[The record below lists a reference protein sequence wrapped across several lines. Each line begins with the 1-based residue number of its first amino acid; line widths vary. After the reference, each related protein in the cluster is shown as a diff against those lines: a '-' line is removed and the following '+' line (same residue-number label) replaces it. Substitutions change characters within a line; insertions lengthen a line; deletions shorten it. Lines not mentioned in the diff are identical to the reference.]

1 MEFLPGAF
9 EQEWERRRAIVLYE
23 AQIGKAEGI
32 DWDVPRRGGVA
43 LMPGEGAVSGRGGR
57 RNHRRDGLLGP
68 GGRGGDARPM
78 RTRFQALARGSQP
91 AVVKLASYGGG
102 ARAGSMIDY
111 VSRGGDLSVEN
122 EAGARISGKDALAE
136 MRGEWEH
143 LFDNRAD
150 SRDVAVFHV
159 NIEDASSVEDDR
171 QDELVREI
179 LTSGFGERRFVYA
192 IRDIGPGERVASGVV
207 VLRDRDG
214 ERLTGDGKAA
224 SIVQQRFDES
234 DIGND
239 RAVRFRFHG
248 YGNGVEFG
256 TARVRDLVERFDGDV
271 RDETGCVI
279 ADAGL
284 AGDLVQKEWRKEL
297 HSRKGRDVMHLVL
310 SARAGTDAVAF
321 NSAVRDFLAD
331 RFPGHRYV
339 FALHDP
345 SADPKEM
352 GEGGRRPHVH
362 AHAIVT
368 MRSETGE
375 RIVTSPQIF
384 RQWRAVM
391 AEKARENGI
400 DMEMTDRREFASAP
414 AYSRNQVRP
423 VSYHGRTEHE
433 GTSEAA
439 QLRYDAK
446 RSNDR
451 TMSASI
457 HSRAYAAE
465 AYQTWEELAHGGSDD
480 VAAAF
485 AAQQIARIRIASQ
498 KSEAFSE
505 TQLPAT
511 GLRSNMVME
520 IALTGI
526 EEGRMR
532 EMTRPEFEDYEKRVE
547 GVLARVGSS
556 IDQAD
561 RKDFEE
567 VAAAAREVV
576 DIRREYLELSER
588 QAGVGEAPHDRQI
601 SRDSGAHVGIVT
613 AEIEAIEAQQGIR
626 ATHEGESRVESLKE
640 VSPALAALHQRYF
653 NENLDNAVL
662 DRAGAEQLMNHVIDS
677 YPKDQLKDD
686 TELGEVAD
694 HYVGEHFP
702 NETPARQNEIA
713 RRIEEA
719 NGIRQGNYMTWHDLE
734 AEGAA
739 GDPDVLGSQAESA
752 FEQKQREERDV
763 SYNDGFEG
771 RPIPDIAQGDPRLL
785 GHYEHGLRALEM
797 EIAVTDVE
805 NGIGSVGWSR
815 PDGSWTRED
824 SEAAWAKFNQ
834 RSDELRELQSKQALA
849 AQRGEGVGTD
859 AGAAID
865 ERGHELGE
873 DDRVARREGAGIGRE
888 PEGSVSV
895 PERQHTPR
903 ATAQDTPEQ
912 NMDTARSDP
921 PQQHVPRLRELE
933 REIDE
938 KNERERDDRER

>member
-9 EQEWERRRAIVLYE
+9 EQDWERRRAILLYE
-23 AQIGKAEGI
+23 LQIGKAEAI
-32 DWDVPRRGGVA
+32 DWDAPRRGGVA
-43 LMPGEGAVSGRGGR
+43 RMPGEGAARGRGGR
-57 RNHRRDGLLGP
+57 RSLGRGGLSGHV
-68 GGRGGDARPM
+68 GRGGDARPM
-78 RTRFQALARGSQP
+78 STRFQALAQGSQP

-102 ARAGSMIDY
+102 GRAGSMIDY
-111 VSRGGDLSVEN
+111 VSRGGDLTVEN
-122 EAGARISGKDALAE
+122 EVGVRISGKDALGE

-159 NIEDASSVEDDR
+159 DIESTASNDDDR
-171 QDELVREI
+171 RDELVREV
-179 LTSGFGERRFVYA
+179 LRSGFGERRFVYA
-192 IRDIGPGERVASGVV
+192 SRDNGSGVLAVSGVV
-207 VLRDRDG
+207 VLRDREG
-214 ERLTGDGKAA
+214 ERLTGDSKAA

-239 RAVRFRFHG
+239 REIRVRFHG

-256 TARVRDLVERFDGDV
+256 TARVRDLVERFDGYV
-271 RDETGCVI
+271 RDETGREI

-284 AGDLVQKEWRKEL
+284 AGDVVQKEWRKEL

-331 RFPGHRYV
+331 RFTGHRYV

-368 MRSETGE
+368 MRSEAGE

-391 AEKARENGI
+391 AEKAREHGI

-457 HSRAYAAE
+457 RSRAYAAE
-465 AYQTWEELAHGGSDD
+465 AHQTWEELAHGGSDD
-480 VAAAF
+480 AAAAF
-485 AAQQIARIRIASQ
+485 AARQIDRIRIASPNR
-498 KSEAFSE
+498 EASMK
-505 TQLPAT
+505 TQLSAT
-511 GLRSNMVME
+511 ELRSNMVME

-547 GVLARVGSS
+547 GVLVRVGSS
-556 IDQAD
+556 IDEAD

-588 QAGVGEAPHDRQI
+588 QAGAGEAPHDRQI
-601 SRDSGAHVGIVT
+601 SRDSGAHEGIVT
-613 AEIEAIEAQQGIR
+613 AEVEAIEAQQGIR
-626 ATHEGESRVESLKE
+626 ANHDGENRVESVE
-640 VSPALAALHQRYF
+640 EISPALAALHQRYF
-653 NENLDNAVL
+653 NENLDNAAL
-662 DRAGAEQLMNHVIDS
+662 DRSGAEQLMNHVIES
-677 YPKDQLKDD
+677 YPKDQIKDD

-694 HYVGEHFP
+694 HYVREHFP

-713 RRIEEA
+713 WRIEEA
-719 NGIRQGNYMTWHDLE
+719 NEIRQGNYMTWRDLE
-734 AEGAA
+734 AEGAP
-739 GDPDVLGSQAESA
+739 GEPDVLGSQAESA

-771 RPIPDIAQGDPRLL
+771 RPIPDIAKGDPRLF
-785 GHYEHGLRALEM
+785 GHYEHGLRALEI
-797 EIAVTDVE
+797 EIAVTDAE
-805 NGIGSVGWSR
+805 NGIGSAGWSR

-834 RSDELRELQSKQALA
+834 RSDELRELQSEQAL

-895 PERQHTPR
+895 PERQHMPR
-903 ATAQDTPEQ
+903 TTAQDAPEQ

-938 KNERERDDRER
+938 RNERERDDRER